1 MGLFDEKNNGLEDF
15 KVFKGKTYEF
25 YKVYHDRRWAKLK
38 GEELKLSGDAEHYRV
53 TEEDDGF
60 VLWIH

>member
-1 MGLFDEKNNGLEDF
+1 VWRKNDEDDL
-15 KVFKGKTYEF
+15 KVFKGRTYEF

-38 GEELKLSGDAEHYRV
+38 GEELKLSGDCEYYRV
-53 TEEDDGF
+53 TESGDGF